1 MHSFAEFEN
10 RYRHVLQKITDLKAM
25 LEREKIL
32 TLGKRSKQGLEF
44 LHALFKK
51 PVVTTKDVQM
61 KTGLSLK
68 SANKLTQIFVEQKI
82 LKETTG
88 YQRNRVFIFDDY
100 VRMF

>member
-44 LHALFKK
+44 LADFCG
-51 PVVTTKDVQM
+51 TKNPQGND
-61 KTGLSLK
+61 GLS
-68 SANKLTQIFVEQKI
+68 AQPGVYF
-82 LKETTG
+82 
-88 YQRNRVFIFDDY
+88 
-100 VRMF
+100 